1 MFISLQMPKLDE
13 NKIVIAH
20 SLGCLTV
27 LHYLTAHFS
36 QR

>member
-1 MFISLQMPKLDE
+1 MPKLDE
-13 NKIVIAH
+13 NKIIIAH

-27 LHYLTAHFS
+27 LHCLTAHFS

>member
-1 MFISLQMPKLDE
+1 MI
-13 NKIVIAH
+13 IAH

-27 LHYLTAHFS
+27 LHCLTAHFS